1 MAVHDYGI
9 ASLIAQQ
16 IVTSVISSVWLWLSA
31 SWRPNF
37 NFKMSDVSAIVQQ
50 GKFVSMNSTASFLG
64 GQGDVLLSSYYL
76 GPAATGV
83 YNAAKRL
90 LTAISLIIGS
100 GLNAVALPALASFSD
115 DTHRL
120 QQAYLS
126 CIGLAAFLV
135 APLFAGLVVL
145 SPDLIHI
152 LMGDKWADA
161 APVLSILAIA
171 GFNSNMMQY
180 NFNIMLI
187 RKKTHWITIVCFTE
201 AASNLL
207 LLIAFAKYGLESLA
221 MAYVAKTLVL
231 LPIVSALALNLLEL
245 KASAYLRRLLPPI
258 AIAAVM
264 AFGIEALKHATQMGA
279 IENVALFV
287 PCGALIYAAVFF
299 IFDRNALMTTLG
311 FFQKTFRRAA

>member
-1 MAVHDYGI
+1 
-9 ASLIAQQ
+9 LW
-16 IVTSVISSVWLWLSA
+16 ISS

-37 NFKMSDVSAIVQQ
+37 NFKFSDVAAIVQQ

-115 DTHRL
+115 DKNRL

-126 CIGLAAFLV
+126 CIGLAAFLI

-171 GFNSNMMQY
+171 GFNTNMMQY

-187 RKKTHWITIVCFTE
+187 QRKTHWITVICFTE

-207 LLIAFAKYGLESLA
+207 LLIAFAKYGLTSLA
-221 MAYVAKTLVL
+221 MAYVAKTLIL
-231 LPIVSALALNLLEL
+231 LPIVSALALHLLKL
-245 KASAYLRRLLPPI
+245 KASAYLRRALPPI

-264 AFGIEALKHATQMGA
+264 AICIEYLKQFLQLGA
-279 IENVALFV
+279 IANVALFV
-287 PCGALIYAAVFF
+287 PLAALIYAAVFF
-299 IFDRNALMTTLG
+299 ICDRTSLMTMLN
-311 FFQKTFRRAA
+311 FFHKTFRRAA